1 MAYISDESK
10 FWSFMESNGPNADK
24 SKSNYVSWLKFV
36 IINGY
41 GAVDSS
47 LRKESVE
54 RIHQKLTNNKKERAV
69 YKTDKDIKNIRS
81 ALNKYLKFVEA
92 SKNRRFGLHNDL
104 LEILKYEN
112 LTAQEREIEI
122 RVGQGKY
129 RTELIKLWVKCS
141 VTKYSR
147 TDFLVASHIKP
158 WKESSN
164 FERLDPYNGL
174 LLMPNIDVLFDS
186 GYIGFSNKGEIIIS
200 DLLDTIDK
208 DKMGISESMKLHKIF
223 NENLPYLTYHRNNIL
238 LK

>member
-41 GAVDSS
+41 GTVDSS

-129 RTELIKLWVKCS
+129 RKELIKLWAKCS

-158 WKESSN
+158 W
-164 FERLDPYNGL
+164 
-174 LLMPNIDVLFDS
+174 
-186 GYIGFSNKGEIIIS
+186 
-200 DLLDTIDK
+200 
-208 DKMGISESMKLHKIF
+208 
-223 NENLPYLTYHRNNIL
+223 
-238 LK
+238 